1 MKEIGELDLP
11 GDLYYSEDH
20 EWARL
25 EGAVVK
31 IGITDYAQDQLGD
44 ITFVEMPDVGDV
56 FEEEKEFGTL
66 ESTKAASEMLLPI
79 AGEVTAVNTE
89 LEDSPELV
97 NVSPY
102 GDGWVIEIKP
112 VDPADLE
119 NLMSRDVYRSMLEGL
134 VD

>member
-1 MKEIGELDLP
+1 MKEIGKLDLP

-25 EGAVVK
+25 EGAVVR

-44 ITFVEMPDVGDV
+44 ITFVEMPDVGDI
-56 FEEEKEFGTL
+56 FEEEKEFGLL

-79 AGEVTAVNTE
+79 AGEISAVNTE

-97 NVSPY
+97 NLSPY
-102 GDGWVIEIKP
+102 GDGWIIEIKP
-112 VDPADLE
+112 VDPADLDS
-119 NLMSRDVYRSMLEGL
+119 LMSRDEYRSMLEGL
-134 VD
+134 D

>member
-1 MKEIGELDLP
+1 MKEIGKLDLP

-20 EWARL
+20 EWARM
-25 EGAVVK
+25 EGAVIR

-56 FEEEKEFGTL
+56 FEEEKEFGLL

-79 AGEVTAVNTE
+79 AGEVSAVNTD

-97 NVSPY
+97 NLSPY
-102 GDGWVIEIKP
+102 GDGWIIEIKP

-119 NLMSRDVYRSMLEGL
+119 NLMSRDEYRTMLEGL
-134 VD
+134 D

>member
-25 EGAVVK
+25 EGDVVR

-44 ITFVEMPDVGDV
+44 ITFVEMPEVGDV

-66 ESTKAASEMLLPI
+66 ESTKAASEMLVPI
-79 AGEVTAVNTE
+79 AGEITAVNTE
-89 LEDSPELV
+89 LEESPELV
-97 NVSPY
+97 NLSPY
-102 GDGWVIEIKP
+102 GDGWIIEIKP
-112 VDPADLE
+112 AEPADLE
-119 NLMSRDVYRSMLEGL
+119 NLMNRDEYRSMLEGL
-134 VD
+134 D